1 LRHTAEQ
8 HIARMWEL
16 AWILEDHAAEIAMM
30 STSSPGT
37 ICYRDEFQ
45 VAAIP
50 RAQLAR
56 FLG

>member
-1 LRHTAEQ
+1 MSVRFA
-8 HIARMWEL
+8 ARTRDADSRVGEGIFTL
-16 AWILEDHAAEIAMM
+16 AMI
-30 STSSPGT
+30 STSSPGA